1 MANRA
6 FRAPIR
12 LLSLFFASILLYYC
26 LRSFLI
32 SSTSPSISS
41 SDLLFKHLV
50 VASLKSDNT
59 SWVGEHLPDWQAK
72 VYVAD
77 DPKAQLTVP
86 LNKGRESMVYL
97 TYIIDHYNHLPDYMV
112 FIHGLRYQWHNDDP
126 IYDGVPILRNLRLP
140 YVKSVG
146 YAPLRCTWVPGC
158 PAELHPLNPT
168 EKGLPTRV
176 AAERAYASAFKT
188 LLPNESVPKEVGATC
203 SSQFAVTRERVRR
216 RRKSDYERMR
226 RWLMNTDLEDEI
238 SGRIMEYAWH
248 IIMGMSPVYC
258 PPAGECYCIT
268 FGICKLNCNA
278 ARCDKRYVLPTYAQI
293 PNGWPEH
300 GGGENGWPTPGWNE

>member
-97 TYIIDHYNHLPDYMV
+97 TL
-112 FIHGLRYQWHNDDP
+112 HGLY
-126 IYDGVPILRNLRLP
+126 
-140 YVKSVG
+140 
-146 YAPLRCTWVPGC
+146 TWT
-158 PAELHPLNPT
+158 A
-168 EKGLPTRV
+168 
-176 AAERAYASAFKT
+176 
-188 LLPNESVPKEVGATC
+188 
-203 SSQFAVTRERVRR
+203 
-216 RRKSDYERMR
+216 
-226 RWLMNTDLEDEI
+226 I
-238 SGRIMEYAWH
+238 SMA
-248 IIMGMSPVYC
+248 
-258 PPAGECYCIT
+258 
-268 FGICKLNCNA
+268 
-278 ARCDKRYVLPTYAQI
+278 
-293 PNGWPEH
+293 
-300 GGGENGWPTPGWNE
+300 